1 MKYDTVMILGME
13 PQVNSLMVVIN
24 NRQQVVAVVTNQEGM
39 VLHHHSHKH
48 QLPHTAKLV
57 HTNKV
62 AIPRQDTDNSK
73 GTLPHNQLILLISN
87 HQALH
92 NMVVRRNPVTNRVAT
107 KVMVAVATHLLVQL
121 SLVGTVKAMVV
132 NREGIHSQVV
142 IRKRVVKVVINLAVT
157 SSNSMVDDLTREM
170 VVMVVVTGDMV
181 VIVVAVAGVVIIVV
195 VAVVIVMVTAVV
207 DMVVVVVIVAMVIK
221 EDMEG
226 T

>member
-1 MKYDTVMILGME
+1 MKYDTVTVLGME

-39 VLHHHSHKH
+39 VLRHHRH

-92 NMVVRRNPVTNRVAT
+92 NMVVRHNPVTNRVAT
-107 KVMVAVATHLLVQL
+107 KVMVAVVTHPLVRL

-142 IRKRVVKVVINLAVT
+142 IRIRVVKVVINLAVT
-157 SSNSMVDDLTREM
+157 SSNSMVDNLTREI

-181 VIVVAVAGVVIIVV
+181 VIVVAVVAVVIIVV
-195 VAVVIVMVTAVV
+195 VVVVIVMVTAVV